1 MLTHLGEALVPF
13 EDDGFSRTPETPLA
27 GESVTVRCRADG
39 GSAAPL
45 LIVETEG
52 GERVAAPV
60 AAEGN
65 CYAFSLGAFAAG
77 QSVRYRF
84 FNDAEQTPW
93 FAFDVNTEETVC
105 EPLGLYRAGDALQV
119 ALCPDV
125 TLVLR
130 GGAAPSLT
138 LAQQPAEGTPVRE
151 ATLALPG
158 DLSFTVGEGFLWKLN
173 RLSKPLCECLGYTLR
188 RDSRRRVTRAA
199 LRMRMQAGHVLGT
212 GERFDAVDRLGR
224 ATNGRVVEKFTRQG
238 EQTYL
243 PMPFFMT
250 DKGLGWYRAGSI
262 PAEMR
267 FGDTV
272 EIAQETEGATLTVD
286 ELFFG
291 EPQTLLQAYIA
302 RTGKPA
308 LPPEWAFGV
317 WISANGWKSDA
328 DVDEQLA
335 ALKRFH
341 YPATVLVLEQW
352 SDERTFYLWHP
363 EHWRDPAAMVKR
375 VRAAGLHLV
384 LWQIPVIKH
393 QWEGEA
399 GEALL
404 ADEREATERGYAVR
418 RADGEAYR
426 ITERWF
432 HHSMLPDFTNPE
444 AVRWWFGKR
453 KPLLAMGVE
462 GFKTDGGEFLFD
474 KGARLAGGQSGLAAH
489 NLYPGQYLGAY
500 RDFMAREGV
509 EGVLFSRADSVG
521 AQTRPIHWAGDQRS
535 EWGEL
540 QACLTAGISAGLS
553 GVLFWSFDIGGFA
566 GPLPTAELYLR
577 ATALGCFC
585 PVMQWHAEPRGGQ
598 FGDGEGVPV
607 NNDRSPWNLAAALGD
622 ERVLAVGCSFAR
634 LREALRPYLW
644 REAAHCAR
652 AARPMMAHLC
662 LDWPGD
668 PQAWNTQDEYML
680 GRELLVAPLV
690 REGED
695 TRDVYLPEGE
705 WEEYFTGEA
714 ISGGRTLR
722 VTCPLERI
730 PVYRRRDIRAG
741 RED

>member
-1 MLTHLGEALVPF
+1 MLKHLGEALVPF
-13 EDDGFSRTPETPLA
+13 EDDGFGRTPETPLA
-27 GESVTVRCRADG
+27 GQAVTVRCRADG

-45 LIVETEG
+45 LIVETAG
-52 GERVAAPV
+52 GERVAAP
-60 AAEGN
+60 AAADGN
-65 CYAFSLGAFAAG
+65 RYAFSLGAFAAG

-84 FNDAEQTPW
+84 FNDGEQTPW
-93 FAFDVNTEETVC
+93 FAFDVNAEETVQA
-105 EPLGLYRAGDALQV
+105 PLGLYRAGDALQV

-125 TLVLR
+125 TLTLR
-130 GGAAPSLT
+130 GGEAPSLT
-138 LAQQPAEGTPVRE
+138 LTQQPAAGEPVPE

-158 DLSFTVGEGFLWKLN
+158 EWSLTVGEGFIWKLN
-173 RLSKPLCECLGYTLR
+173 RLSKPVCEGLGYLLR
-188 RDSRRRVTRAA
+188 RDSHGRVTRAT

-212 GERFDAVDRLGR
+212 GERFEAVDMLGH

-250 DKGLGWYRAGSI
+250 DRGLGWYRAGSI

-267 FGDTV
+267 FSETV
-272 EIAQETEGATLTVD
+272 EISQETEGATLTVD

-291 EPQTLLQAYIA
+291 APQTLLQAYVA
-302 RTGKPA
+302 RTGQPA

-317 WISANGWKSDA
+317 WISANGWKCDA

-335 ALKRFH
+335 ALTRFQ

-352 SDERTFYLWHP
+352 SDERTFYRWHP
-363 EHWRDPAAMVKR
+363 QNWRDPAAMVKR

-393 QWEGEA
+393 QWDGEP
-399 GEALL
+399 GEALQSD
-404 ADEREATERGYAVR
+404 AREAAEKGYAVR
-418 RADGEAYR
+418 AADGTPYR

-453 KPLLAMGVE
+453 KPLLQMGVE

-474 KGARLAGGQSGLAAH
+474 RGARLAGGQSGLAAH
-489 NLYPGQYLGAY
+489 NLYPGLYLGAY

-509 EGVLFSRADSVG
+509 AGVLFSRADSVG

-540 QACLTAGISAGLS
+540 QACLNAGISAGLS

-598 FGDGEGVPV
+598 FGDREGVPI
-607 NNDRSPWNLAAALGD
+607 NNDRSPWNLAEALRD
-622 ERVLAVGCSFAR
+622 ERVLTLGCSFAR
-634 LREALRPYLW
+634 LRDALRPYLW
-644 REAAHCAR
+644 REAAHCAQ

-668 PQAWNTQDEYML
+668 PEAWNTQDEYML

-690 REGED
+690 HEGED
-695 TRDVYLPEGE
+695 TRDVYLPQGE
-705 WEEYFTGEA
+705 WEDYFTGEA
-714 ISGGRTLR
+714 ITGGRTLR
-722 VTCPLERI
+722 VACPLERI
-730 PVYRRRDIRAG
+730 PVYLRRDIRAG